1 MNSPEKLEQRIAQLE
16 AENVRLRQESTELR
30 KEVEE
35 LRRLL
40 KAIVEPEKTLPSF
53 VKENTHHRNKRP
65 GREEGHEGASRP
77 MPDQIDE
84 TTKAEICSCP
94 DCSGKVTLIGSRDR
108 IVEDVIPAKV
118 KVTNVKVGRY
128 WCKSCNKIVEAPVT
142 FAFSGCRFGIRLYL
156 LVTFLRIG
164 LGMPMGKIQTLL
176 RISYG
181 MQISKG
187 GISQMLAR
195 TALEFG
201 AHYAQLIQDL
211 RNSPYANCD
220 ETGWRID
227 GKNAWLW
234 DFIGRMVAVY
244 TIDRSRGRNV
254 PKKILGK
261 DYGGTVGSDF
271 WSAYNFAS
279 DSQQKCHVHLKR
291 NLRDT
296 AKKKHHRSSFHPFKK
311 KLKRILDDSIRL
323 LEREP
328 NLARRQKGKEE
339 LEARI
344 LALCN
349 RGWADKDCKRLIK
362 RLRRHAT
369 DLFTFLVKEG
379 VTPDNNPAERGIR
392 PAVVMRKNSYGN
404 RSKKGAKT
412 TAILLST
419 VETCKMREQNFL
431 DWGQQY
437 FEEKLSSGTSDR

>member
-1 MNSPEKLEQRIAQLE
+1 
-16 AENVRLRQESTELR
+16 
-30 KEVEE
+30 
-35 LRRLL
+35 
-40 KAIVEPEKTLPSF
+40 
-53 VKENTHHRNKRP
+53 
-65 GREEGHEGASRP
+65 

-84 TTKAEICSCP
+84 TKEAKICSCP
-94 DCSGKVTLIGSRDR
+94 DCKGRVAFIGNRAR
-108 IVEDVIPAKV
+108 IIEDVIPAEV
-118 KVTNVKVGRY
+118 KVTKVLVGRY
-128 WCKSCNKIVEAPVT
+128 WCKACNKIVEAPVT
-142 FAFSGCRFGIRLYL
+142 SAFSCCRFGLRLHL
-156 LVTFLRIG
+156 LVTFLRIS
-164 LGMPMGKIQTLL
+164 LGMPMGKIQMLL

-181 MQISKG
+181 MEISKG

-201 AHYAQLIQDL
+201 EHYTGLIQEL
-211 RNSPYANCD
+211 RRSPYANCD

-234 DFIGRMVAVY
+234 DFIGKMVAVY
-244 TIDRSRGRNV
+244 TINRSRGRDV
-254 PKKILGK
+254 PRKILGK

-311 KLKRILDDSIRL
+311 KLKRILDDGIRL

-328 NLARRQKGKEE
+328 SLAKRQEGKENF
-339 LEARI
+339 EARI

-349 RGWADKDCKRLIK
+349 ERWADKDCNRLIK

-404 RSKKGAKT
+404 RSKKGAET
-412 TAILLST
+412 TAVLLST
-419 VETCKMREQNFL
+419 VETCKLREQNFL
-431 DWGQQY
+431 DWGRQY
-437 FEEKLSSGTSDR
+437 FKERLSSGTSDR

>member
-1 MNSPEKLEQRIAQLE
+1 MNPIEKLEQRIELLE
-16 AENVRLRQESTELR
+16 AENVRLRQENKELHQ
-30 KEVEE
+30 EVQE

-40 KAIVEPEKTLPSF
+40 KAIVEPEKKLPSF
-53 VKENTHHRNKRP
+53 VKENVHHRNKRP

-77 MPDQIDE
+77 MPDRIDE

-94 DCSGKVTLIGSRDR
+94 DCKGRVAFIDHRAR
-108 IVEDVIPAKV
+108 IIEDVIPAEV
-118 KVTNVKVGRY
+118 KVTRIMVGRY
-128 WCKSCNKIVEAPVT
+128 WCRVCNKIVEAPVT
-142 FAFSGCRFGIRLYL
+142 STFSGCRFGLRLHL
-156 LVTFLRIG
+156 LVTFLRMG
-164 LGMPMGKIQTLL
+164 LGMPMGKIRMLL

-201 AHYAQLIQDL
+201 DHYAGLIQDL
-211 RNSPYANCD
+211 RRSPYANCD

-244 TIDRSRGRNV
+244 TIHRSRGRNV
-254 PKKILGK
+254 PRKILGK

-291 NLRDT
+291 HLHEVV
-296 AKKKHHRSSFHPFKK
+296 KKKHHRSSFHPFKK

-323 LEREP
+323 WKRKP
-328 NLARRQKGKEE
+328 GLAKRQKGKEE
-339 LEARI
+339 FEARI

-349 RGWADKDCKRLIK
+349 EGWADKDCNRLIK
-362 RLRRHAT
+362 RLRRHAK
-369 DLFTFLVKEG
+369 DLFTFLVVDG
-379 VTPDNNPAERGIR
+379 VTPDNNIAEQGIR

-404 RSKKGAKT
+404 RSKKGAET
-412 TAILLST
+412 TAVLLST
-419 VETCKMREQNFL
+419 VETCKLREQNFL
-431 DWGQQY
+431 EWGQQY
-437 FEEKLSSGTSDR
+437 FEERLSSGASDR

>member
-1 MNSPEKLEQRIAQLE
+1 MNPIERLEQRIALLE
-16 AENVRLRQESTELR
+16 AENARLRQE
-30 KEVEE
+30 VQE

-40 KAIVEPEKTLPSF
+40 KGIIEPEKKLPSF
-53 VKENTHHRNKRP
+53 VKEDVHHRNKRP
-65 GREEGHEGASRP
+65 GRDEGHEGASRP

-84 TTKAEICSCP
+84 TTKAELCSCP
-94 DCSGKVTLIGSRDR
+94 DCNGNVTFIGNRDR

-118 KVTNVKVGRY
+118 NVTKIRVGRY
-128 WCKSCNKIVEAPVT
+128 WCKVCNRIVEAPVT
-142 FAFSGCRFGIRLYL
+142 SAFPGCRLGLRLHL
-156 LVTFLRIG
+156 LVTFLRMG
-164 LGMPMGKIQTLL
+164 LGMPMGKIQMLL

-181 MQISKG
+181 MKISKG
-187 GISQMLAR
+187 GISQILAR

-201 AHYAQLIQDL
+201 EHYAELIEDL
-211 RNSPYANCD
+211 RKSPYVNCD

-244 TIDRSRGRNV
+244 TIHRSRGRNV

-291 NLRDT
+291 HLREVV
-296 AKKKHHRSSFHPFKK
+296 KKKHHRSSFHPFKK

-323 LEREP
+323 WERKP
-328 NLARRQKGKEE
+328 SLARRQEGKEAF
-339 LEARI
+339 EARI
-344 LALCN
+344 ITLCN
-349 RGWADKDCKRLIK
+349 EGWADKDCNRLIK
-362 RLRRHAT
+362 RLRRHAK
-369 DLFTFLVKEG
+369 DLFTFLVVDG

-404 RSKKGAKT
+404 RSKKGAET
-412 TAILLST
+412 TAVLLST
-419 VETCKMREQNFL
+419 VETCKIRDQNFL
-431 DWGQQY
+431 EWGQQY
-437 FEEKLSSGTSDR
+437 FEERLSSETSNR